1 MGFVKKHVAVEME
14 DSKSSDEDAD
24 IKKGEILKSVSDSDE
39 DNFVEYVEFNEVQH
53 RRRAIFGYGV
63 DSGDQKDSYEEG
75 EDDDSDEGA
84 DDDNDTV
91 DNQLSSAC
99 IPEISINIRN
109 CPKKCTIV
117 ARVKKMM
124 MMNFLSRRSKE
135 ISYGD
140 LKSWKQEEAYESIR
154 DRFVMGDWSKA
165 AQKNQVSKGKSED
178 DDSDDAVYGDY
189 EDLETCE
196 KHEGQC
202 EDNSGSEGIENEDE
216 SAVEEWRLKKLTL
229 RAKFDAQYP
238 FSFD

>member
-1 MGFVKKHVAVEME
+1 ME
-14 DSKSSDEDAD
+14 DSKSTDEDAD

-39 DNFVEYVEFNEVQH
+39 DNFAEHVEFNEGQH

-75 EDDDSDEGA
+75 EDGDSDEGE

-91 DNQLSSAC
+91 DNKLSSGT
-99 IPEISINIRN
+99 EEREDNVL
-109 CPKKCTIV
+109 IV
-117 ARVKKMM
+117 ALYEDDMENKLMLTKSS
-124 MMNFLSRRSKE
+124 LRRCTNLIQLVYRKSASTSETLSKE
-135 ISYGD
+135 VHDSSKG
-140 LKSWKQEEAYESIR
+140 EESDDDE
-154 DRFVMGDWSKA
+154 FFKPKVKGNK
-165 AQKNQVSKGKSED
+165 KNQVSKGKSED
-178 DDSDDAVYGDY
+178 DDSDGAVYGDY

>member
-1 MGFVKKHVAVEME
+1 MGFMKKHVAVEME

-39 DNFVEYVEFNEVQH
+39 DNFAEHVEFNEGQH

-75 EDDDSDEGA
+75 EDDDSDEGE
-84 DDDNDTV
+84 DDDNDSV
-91 DNQLSSAC
+91 DNQLSS
-99 IPEISINIRN
+99 E
-109 CPKKCTIV
+109 T
-117 ARVKKMM
+117 
-124 MMNFLSRRSKE
+124 LSKE
-135 ISYGD
+135 VQDSSMGEESDDDEFFKPKVKGNNVRLDIICT
-140 LKSWKQEEAYESIR
+140 EEAYESIR
-154 DRFVMGDWSKA
+154 DCFVTGDWSKA

-202 EDNSGSEGIENEDE
+202 EDNSGSEGIENEHE

-229 RAKFDAQYP
+229 REKFDAQYP